1 MTYTPTSA
9 FRIAILRE
17 VGATAIA
24 LHAGTRDSSYL
35 LTGAPQ
41 PMAIRLN
48 GDMEGSAF
56 DLANAGNGK
65 GMVFSDISL
74 EVDISSSFH
83 PALVGQPLGAL
94 VMHSGGLFVIAATR
108 SGSGFDDAGMHPIGE
123 AARRPSDAPEL
134 GFTKWRAVQM
144 RSGEPFEIFAYEAT
158 KLGDF

>member
-1 MTYTPTSA
+1 MTYTPTTA
-9 FRIAILRE
+9 FQVAILRE
-17 VGATAIA
+17 VGSTAIA

-56 DLANAGNGK
+56 DLVNAGNGE
-65 GMVFSDISL
+65 GMVFKDISL
-74 EVDISSSFH
+74 EVDVSSSFR
-83 PALVGQPLGAL
+83 PALVEQPLGA
-94 VMHSGGLFVIAATR
+94 FVIATAR
-108 SGSGFDDAGMHPIGE
+108 SGSGFNDARTHPIGE
-123 AARRPSDAPEL
+123 ATPRPSNAPEL

-144 RSGEPFEIFAYEAT
+144 RGGERFEIFAYEAT